1 MRRVS
6 FFFSTDKF
14 SQLGEIALVES
25 DEMHAGSNPP
35 NLLNLKVGKII
46 ECVRHENADSLYVSR
61 VQINQDGDLLQ
72 ICSGLVNYM
81 RQDQLLNSEVIV
93 LTNLKPSKMRG
104 VRSEAMLLAAEKKS
118 MADQEQIQVK
128 LVKPPTGSSI
138 GDRLY
143 FQGFKSDDSPSK
155 LKSNAWQEIQ
165 KCLKTNSKGEAFY
178 EFEDAEPCYLQNEQ
192 ESNATAELEDA
203 IIR

>member
-1 MRRVS
+1 M
-6 FFFSTDKF
+6 
-14 SQLGEIALVES
+14 
-25 DEMHAGSNPP
+25 
-35 NLLNLKVGKII
+35 
-46 ECVRHENADSLYVSR
+46 ECARHENADSLYVSR

-81 RQDQLLNSEVIV
+81 RQDELLNLEVIV

-104 VRSEAMLLAAEKKS
+104 VRSEAMLLAAERKMT

-138 GDRLY
+138 GERLY
-143 FQGFKSDDSPSK
+143 FQGFKSDESPSK
-155 LKSNAWQEIQ
+155 LKTNSWQEIQ

-178 EFEDAEPCYLQNEQ
+178 QFEDAEPCYLQNELG
-192 ESNATAELEDA
+192 SNATAGLEDA